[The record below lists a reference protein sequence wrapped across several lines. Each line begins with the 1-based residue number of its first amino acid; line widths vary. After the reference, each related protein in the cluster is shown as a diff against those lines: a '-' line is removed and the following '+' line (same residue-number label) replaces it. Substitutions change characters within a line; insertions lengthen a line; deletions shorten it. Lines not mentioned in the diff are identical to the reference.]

1 MDYIPLPTSVWQMAQ
16 GVWYRTTRDKY
27 GVRIHPGLPERSFV
41 SPAFVCLSNPPHN
54 SSTSPTSPDVSDISD
69 ISWRLPKSPEIS
81 RNLPKSPDSPPPK
94 LRLPHP
100 RSPAPSS
107 ARRRWRCSDS
117 SAASSRGALARR
129 LRRCSSSAASSG
141 AQVSSATS
149 GDALVRRLR
158 RGPSSLT
165 TSLADNTQAQA
176 RRWPSIA
183 TRPHTSGPRIPPVV
197 PHLPP
202 YALPLIPS
210 L

>member
-1 MDYIPLPTSVWQMAQ
+1 MADGSGRMVPYHPRQVRSSNPSRVTRKVEPRKSCFCLPL
-16 GVWYRTTRDKY
+16 
-27 GVRIHPGLPERSFV
+27 H
-41 SPAFVCLSNPPHN
+41 SPAQQLN
-54 SSTSPTSPDVSDISD
+54 ISD
-69 ISWRLPKSPEIS
+69 ISGRLPKSPEIS

>member
-27 GVRIHPGLPERSFV
+27 GVRIHPGLPERSTRKSCFCLPLH
-41 SPAFVCLSNPPHN
+41 SPAQPL
-54 SSTSPTSPDVSDISD
+54 DISD
-69 ISWRLPKSPEIS
+69 ISGRLRHLRHLLASPKIS